1 MSVLNRSIV
10 SSIFTAFKGE
20 SVAVAKARATQDAA
34 IQKAIDAMVLAC
46 DIAKSEFTKGNAK
59 TNANR
64 AEVKALFLGL
74 AEAGYIGKATATN
87 YQTSFWI
94 AFEQNVPFQR
104 DLFATANTNKTEPK
118 AKADTKAGAVK
129 STTREALDQ
138 SINKVIEQ
146 ANLLGLK
153 GFALDLTDLAIEQLD
168 GFKADSE

>member
-1 MSVLNRSIV
+1 MSVLNSSIV
-10 SSIFTAFKGE
+10 SKIFTAFKGE

-34 IQKAIDAMVLAC
+34 IQKAIDAMTVAC
-46 DIAKSEFTKGNAK
+46 DIAKSEFMKGNAK

-74 AEAGYIGKATATN
+74 AEAGYISKATATN
-87 YQTSFWI
+87 YQTSFWV
-94 AFEQNVPFQR
+94 AFEKNVPFQR
-104 DLFATANTNKTEPK
+104 DLFATAAKTEAK

-138 SINKVIEQ
+138 SIHKVIEQ

-153 GFALDLTDLAIEQLD
+153 GFALDLTDLATEQLD

>member
-1 MSVLNRSIV
+1 MSVLNSSIV
-10 SSIFTAFKGE
+10 SKIFTAFKGE

-34 IQKAIDAMVLAC
+34 IQKAIDAMTVAC
-46 DIAKSEFTKGNAK
+46 DIAKSEFMKGNAK

-74 AEAGYIGKATATN
+74 AEAGYISKATATN
-87 YQTSFWI
+87 YQTSFWV
-94 AFEQNVPFQR
+94 AFEKNVPFQR
-104 DLFATANTNKTEPK
+104 DLFATAEKTEAK

-138 SINKVIEQ
+138 SIHKVIEQ

-153 GFALDLTDLAIEQLD
+153 GFALDLTDLATEQLD

>member
-10 SSIFTAFKGE
+10 SKIFTAFKGE
-20 SVAVAKARATQDAA
+20 SVAVAKSRATQDAE
-34 IQKAIDAMVLAC
+34 IQKAVDAMVLAC
-46 DIAKSEFTKGNAK
+46 DTTKSEFLKGNAK

-74 AEAGYIGKATATN
+74 AEAKYISKATATN
-87 YQTSFWI
+87 YQTSFWV

-104 DLFATANTNKTEPK
+104 DLFATANTKKTEGTSGASK
-118 AKADTKAGAVK
+118 KSGAVK

-168 GFKADSE
+168 GFKTASE

>member
-1 MSVLNRSIV
+1 MSVLNRNIV
-10 SSIFTAFKGE
+10 SSIFKSFEGE

-46 DIAKSEFTKGNAK
+46 DVAKPEFMKGNAK

-74 AEAGYIGKATATN
+74 AEAKYISKATATN
-87 YQTSFWI
+87 YQTSFWV

-104 DLFATANTNKTEPK
+104 DLFATTNKTEPA
-118 AKADTKAGAVK
+118 AKTDTKAGAVK

-153 GFALDLTDLAIEQLD
+153 GFALDLTDLATEQLD
-168 GFKADSE
+168 GFKGATE

>member
-1 MSVLNRSIV
+1 M
-10 SSIFTAFKGE
+10 A
-20 SVAVAKARATQDAA
+20 
-34 IQKAIDAMVLAC
+34 LAC
-46 DIAKSEFTKGNAK
+46 DTTKEEFMKGNAK

-74 AEAGYIGKATATN
+74 AEAKYISNATATN
-87 YQTSFWI
+87 YQTSFWV

-104 DLFATANTNKTEPK
+104 DLFATANANKTEAK

-138 SINKVIEQ
+138 SIHKVIEQ
-146 ANLLGLK
+146 ANMLGLK
-153 GFALDLTDLAIEQLD
+153 GFAIDLTDLATEQLD

>member
-1 MSVLNRSIV
+1 MSVLNNSIV
-10 SSIFTAFKGE
+10 SKIFTAFKGE
-20 SVAVAKARATQDAA
+20 SVAVAKARATQDTA

-46 DIAKSEFTKGNAK
+46 DTTKAEFMKGNAK

-74 AEAGYIGKATATN
+74 AEAKYISKATATN

-94 AFEQNVPFQR
+94 AFEKNVPFKR
-104 DLFATANTNKTEPK
+104 DLFATADKTEAK
-118 AKADTKAGAVK
+118 AKADTKAGAIK

-146 ANLLGLK
+146 ANMLGLK
-153 GFALDLTDLAIEQLD
+153 GFALDLTDLATEQLD

>member
-10 SSIFTAFKGE
+10 SSIFKSFEGE

-46 DIAKSEFTKGNAK
+46 DIAKSEFMKGNASK
-59 TNANR
+59 NANR

-74 AEAGYIGKATATN
+74 AEAKYISRATATN
-87 YQTSFWI
+87 YQTSFWV
-94 AFEQNVPFQR
+94 AFEKNVPFQR
-104 DLFATANTNKTEPK
+104 DLFATANTNKTEAT
-118 AKADTKAGAVK
+118 AKTDTKAGAVK

-146 ANLLGLK
+146 ANMLGLK
-153 GFALDLTDLAIEQLD
+153 GFALDLIDLATEQLD
-168 GFKADSE
+168 GFKGATE

>member
-20 SVAVAKARATQDAA
+20 SVAVAKARVTQDAA
-34 IQKAIDAMVLAC
+34 IQKAIDAMALAC

-94 AFEQNVPFQR
+94 AFEKNVPFQR
-104 DLFATANTNKTEPK
+104 DLFATANKTEPK
-118 AKADTKAGAVK
+118 AKTDTKAGAVK